1 MLNLRRGSL
10 GAVARLVSHDSFGSL
25 PAAPDSPPGWRFPRS
40 PCGGLIRPLCIPQ
53 GLLAGPYRPFPAS
66 CPPGERA
73 GPFMRPALPSVAPA
87 APHCPLGAGLRWG
100 PQPARPPALPRGE
113 DSRPPVCFGP
123 VRLSVSAAS
132 IQVPVNQTSVPERRL
147 VGRVASAA
155 FGGPLPGY
163 SLGRAAW
170 AGRRRADPVLRLVR
184 SPTRNSG
191 SCGLSLFRMS
201 GRGYKKW
208 HPVPVPS
215 RVYCRIRQLLCS
227 S

>member
-1 MLNLRRGSL
+1 MRRPDPPFVYPPGFAG
-10 GAVARLVSHDSFGSL
+10 GAVPAFFRQLSPGGKGGAFYAARSPFGRSGRAAL
-25 PAAPDSPPGWRFPRS
+25 PARSRAAVGAPT
-40 PCGGLIRPLCIPQ
+40 
-53 GLLAGPYRPFPAS
+53 
-66 CPPGERA
+66 
-73 GPFMRPALPSVAPA
+73 RPAACAPA
-87 APHCPLGAGLRWG
+87 EGK
-100 PQPARPPALPRGE
+100 

-123 VRLSVSAAS
+123 VRPPLTAAS

-147 VGRVASAA
+147 VGRMASAA

-208 HPVPVPS
+208 HPVPGPS